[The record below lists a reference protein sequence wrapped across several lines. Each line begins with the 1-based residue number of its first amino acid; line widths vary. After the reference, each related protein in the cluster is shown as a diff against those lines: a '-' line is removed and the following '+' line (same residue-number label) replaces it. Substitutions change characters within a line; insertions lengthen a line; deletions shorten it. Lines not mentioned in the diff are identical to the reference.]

1 MLMTSE
7 RRPVIRT
14 IRGWAI
20 SVLQEAGAIRQSKEH
35 GWMQDR
41 ADPHARERAFDI
53 AREDP
58 PAGLS
63 PDAAAAEFVTYWIR
77 LQMPARNA
85 SLTRRTGA
93 EHRRQPGPSPQR
105 PSRFSTRL
113 HLELIG
119 SGLCPTSENPKFKL
133 TGRANQCSMEHLG
146 CLQENGMSD
155 RVPSSSRF

>member
-20 SVLQEAGAIRQSKEH
+20 SVLQEAGAIRECEEH

-63 PDAAAAEFVTYWIR
+63 PDAAAARFVTYW
-77 LQMPARNA
+77 
-85 SLTRRTGA
+85 
-93 EHRRQPGPSPQR
+93 
-105 PSRFSTRL
+105 TRL
-113 HLELIG
+113 VI
-119 SGLCPTSENPKFKL
+119 SCPE
-133 TGRANQCSMEHLG
+133 
-146 CLQENGMSD
+146 CLPD
-155 RVPSSSRF
+155 